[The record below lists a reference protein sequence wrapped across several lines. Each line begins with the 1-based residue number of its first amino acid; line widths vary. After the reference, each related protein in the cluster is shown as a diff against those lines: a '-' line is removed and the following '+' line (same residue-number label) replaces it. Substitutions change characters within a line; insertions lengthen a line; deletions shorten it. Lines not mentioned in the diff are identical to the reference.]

1 MIRSAK
7 ELSSQQRVAVE
18 SLLGRSISENEP
30 IIVRAVSKPPEWLQQ
45 AWQGAKERGLDELTP
60 ADIQEEI
67 KTYRQEKRREEAP

>member
-7 ELSSQQRVAVE
+7 ELSPHQKLAVE
-18 SLLGRSISENEP
+18 SLLGRSISENEQ
-30 IIVRAVSKPPEWLQQ
+30 IIVRVVSNPPEWLQK

-67 KTYRQEKRREEAP
+67 ETYRHETRREEAR